1 MKCCKYPH
9 SEIKNKIIALEC
21 EELKTIT
28 INTFI
33 LKYFKINENLSNFEF
48 TFYNQIIFRSNNYVI
63 CCKNIK
69 NQFFILENDDV
80 VMVQKIYKN
89 NRDDV
94 IKLSVVKLL
103 SISDLFKLPV
113 SSKLVGVFFVNTHDV
128 LSILLSILL
137 V

>member
-1 MKCCKYPH
+1 MKCCKYPL

-28 INTFI
+28 INKFI
-33 LKYFKINENLSNFEF
+33 LKYFKIDENLSNFEF
-48 TFYNQIIFRSNNYVI
+48 TFYDQITLRSNNYVI

-69 NQFFILENDDV
+69 NQFFILENDDI
-80 VMVQKIYKN
+80 VMIKKIHKN

-94 IKLSVVKLL
+94 NKLSIVKLL

-113 SSKLVGVFFVNTHDV
+113 PSKLVGVFFC
-128 LSILLSILL
+128 
-137 V
+137 

>member
-1 MKCCKYPH
+1 MKCCKYAL
-9 SEIKNKIIALEC
+9 SEIKNNIIALEC

-28 INTFI
+28 INKFI
-33 LKYFKINENLSNFEF
+33 LKYFKIDENLSNLEF
-48 TFYNQIIFRSNNYVI
+48 IFYDQITLRSNNYVV

-69 NQFFILENDDV
+69 NQFFILENDDI
-80 VMVQKIYKN
+80 VMIKKIYKN

-113 SSKLVGVFFVNTHDV
+113 PSKLVGVFFC
-128 LSILLSILL
+128 
-137 V
+137 